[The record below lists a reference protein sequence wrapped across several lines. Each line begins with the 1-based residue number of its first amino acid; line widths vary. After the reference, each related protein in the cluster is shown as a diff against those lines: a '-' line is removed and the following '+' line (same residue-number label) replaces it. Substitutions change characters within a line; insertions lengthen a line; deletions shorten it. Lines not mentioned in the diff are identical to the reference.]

1 MAQFALRSILH
12 SVSLIELIL
21 ALKKHDIKLVL
32 KNIFCPWRSSLMGSI
47 GIWGKFDSQV
57 FDGGAC
63 SSSNAFGWDVTGCWA
78 FHFLCPSWM
87 QYTLAMTNE
96 KTNRKTAENEHFF
109 YISAARSP

>member
-47 GIWGKFDSQV
+47 GIWGKFNS
-57 FDGGAC
+57 
-63 SSSNAFGWDVTGCWA
+63 
-78 FHFLCPSWM
+78 
-87 QYTLAMTNE
+87 
-96 KTNRKTAENEHFF
+96 
-109 YISAARSP
+109 